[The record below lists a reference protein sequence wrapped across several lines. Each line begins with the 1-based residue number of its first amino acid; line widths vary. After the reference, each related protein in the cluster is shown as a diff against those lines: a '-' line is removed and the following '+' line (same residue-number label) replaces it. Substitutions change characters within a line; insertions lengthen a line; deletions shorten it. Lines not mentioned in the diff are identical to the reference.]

1 MKQYW
6 VYHSL
11 REVEAW
17 GQTLASLVV
26 LLEYIDEVLLPRCED
41 GNLLS
46 GTDSSPDELMTML
59 NSVPQYSFYGRCL
72 GFHASIF
79 GSSHYMLI
87 KSCAFK

>member
-1 MKQYW
+1 MTCNNTIYW
-6 VYHSL
+6 FCHSL

-26 LLEYIDEVLLPRCED
+26 LLEYIDDVLLPRCED

-46 GTDSSPDELMTML
+46 GTGSSPDELMTML

-72 GFHASIF
+72 GFHVRILGLS
-79 GSSHYMLI
+79 LI
-87 KSCAFK
+87 T